1 MPRPNKG
8 ARLYLRRRSGR
19 QPQWTIRDGG
29 HETGT
34 GCAGS
39 EREGAERK
47 LAAYLGAKYRPD
59 FGDGDPRQI
68 PVAAV
73 LTLYAKERAPL
84 MRRPELAAHTIAP
97 LAIFWGDKTV
107 AEVTAGRCRDYA
119 IWRTTNPVATFKNT
133 STARLVKAS
142 TARRE
147 LGLLAAALNY
157 AHGEGK
163 LKYPVPVALPKPSP
177 ARLRWLTRGEA
188 ARLLWAAWRRSNR
201 HVARFIL
208 LGLYTGTRHD
218 AILRLR
224 WLPSVDA
231 GWIDLEQGLIYRRG
245 AGESESSKRRP
256 PVPISP
262 RLAAHLRRW
271 KTEDHCKVQAP
282 GLELGKPDSRNCPSR
297 SIQIHSLRWKA
308 NATCTQPEVGQSGCE
323 SRLQKMPSHVKQV
336 TKTPFYAAT
345 ENGGVYVITYGGLP
359 VAKMRRA
366 WHSARRAA
374 GLGPEVT
381 PHILRH
387 TFASWA
393 VQAGHSFAK
402 IAAALGTTEGAVEA
416 TYAHLSPDALR
427 EVVASVA
434 GKGR

>member
-19 QPQWTIRDGG
+19 QPQWTIRDAG
-29 HETGT
+29 HEIGT
-34 GCAGS
+34 GCAAS
-39 EREGAERK
+39 ERDGAERK
-47 LAAYLGAKYRPD
+47 LAAYLAAKYRPD

-73 LTLYAKERAPL
+73 LTLYAKERAPM

-97 LAIFWGDKTV
+97 LAGFWGDKMV
-107 AEVTAGRCRDYA
+107 ADVTGGRCREYA
-119 IWRTTNPVATFKNT
+119 AWRTAQPCANFNEP
-133 STARLVKAS
+133 STARRITSS

-188 ARLLWAAWRRSNR
+188 ARLLWAAWRSGNH
-201 HVARFIL
+201 HVAKFIL
-208 LGLYTGTRHD
+208 IGLYTGTRHD

-231 GWIDLEQGLIYRRG
+231 GWVDLEAGLIYRRG

-262 RLAAHLRRW
+262 RLAAHL
-271 KTEDHCKVQAP
+271 K
-282 GLELGKPDSRNCPSR
+282 
-297 SIQIHSLRWKA
+297 RWKA
-308 NATCTQPEVGQSGCE
+308 NATCAQPEVCQPGCE
-323 SRLQKMPSHVKQV
+323 SRLQKMPSHVKQI
-336 TKTPFYAAT
+336 TEKPFYAPI
-345 ENGGVYVITYGGLP
+345 ENGGVYVITYDGLP
-359 VAKMRRA
+359 IAKMRRA
-366 WHSARRAA
+366 WHGARRAA
-374 GLGPEVT
+374 GLGSEVT

-393 VQAGHSFAK
+393 VQAGHSFAQ
-402 IAAALGTTEGAVEA
+402 IAAALGTTAGVVEA

-427 EVVASVA
+427 GLVASVA
-434 GKGR
+434 GKNR